1 MAIESLLDIA
11 FRHGDR
17 AGQPHCSPPP
27 PPPPNA
33 SPTTS
38 ATTTATTPRV
48 NETPPVWSP
57 EELPYSGVAG
67 FNGGGGGS
75 GGRGDADAKRDDEE
89 RGLAVGGLPS
99 PPPQVGEEVK
109 QVAVG
114 REEAEKGRGEAG
126 SGGRQGRE
134 EGEEKLPAARAGEA
148 YGGGEMR
155 KWMFDFKAK
164 KARARRG
171 PLNVTV
177 FVSDFHA
184 ERMDAVFQ
192 WVFGLEPSLLE
203 GKATVT
209 VRGRRGGC
217 SGFRIAFRC
226 FFRKGSK
233 VLLLWVIMML
243 VVVVLLVAVL
253 VVV

>member
-1 MAIESLLDIA
+1 M
-11 FRHGDR
+11 
-17 AGQPHCSPPP
+17 
-27 PPPPNA
+27 
-33 SPTTS
+33 
-38 ATTTATTPRV
+38 V
-48 NETPPVWSP
+48 VVVVVV
-57 EELPYSGVAG
+57 GVG
-67 FNGGGGGS
+67 VSVGVCVGGGGGS

-89 RGLAVGGLPS
+89 RGLAVGGLSS